1 MKNMNIGIVIITHG
15 NIGHEMTKVV
25 ETITNEKSGFIC
37 VSVDHNSPLEFISK
51 NIHAAIE
58 QVKTTEGVLVL
69 TDIFGA
75 TPCNECVPLL
85 SNKDI
90 QIVAGVNLPMLMK
103 IATHMLPSN
112 LLEAAHFIQNY
123 GKNNILDV
131 RDLCQKVGK

>member
-1 MKNMNIGIVIITHG
+1 MNIGIVIITHG

-37 VSVDHNSPLEFISK
+37 VSVDHNSPLEFI
-51 NIHAAIE
+51 IHAAIE